1 MKEKSKKFF
10 NKAMREKVTPG
21 QFFKVQWKILKE
33 LYGKYRKETTAIL
46 ILSVLAF
53 GSKFIELKFLEHIT
67 DGVSGYLNETVSFQE
82 IVRKT
87 VIFLILLL
95 FVLLVQNAY
104 NRLSPKY
111 ESKIILEV
119 EKKINDKL
127 SDVTY
132 EYYESNEFYE
142 KINLARQ
149 AGSQYPNAVYGVT
162 QLIRILVM
170 LVVYTVLLSKIHLLY
185 VLVIFVS
192 IAAGAVVSAKVTDKQ
207 LDYWRMYVSPETRR
221 NVYFKSVFRNRVHH
235 QNIQNTRSIG
245 YFFDKY
251 RYYNNRERKNYLK
264 LNLFSVYTE
273 LITSVL
279 FLIVFFLTAVMTGKG
294 TVSGRFT
301 IGYYSMVIALLV
313 SLFTVLKEFT
323 LFMLDG
329 NWYVKVLSAYYDL
342 LELNKNDTDRE
353 RGEGMSDTAIFING
367 LKYKYAQAQSY
378 ALKGIDIS
386 FKKGE
391 KVAVV
396 GYNGSGKTTLISVV
410 LGLLKKYEGS
420 LRLNCVSCTAVLQDF
435 GQYQMTVKENIELG
449 CGGKSLPDEKIVAI
463 LKKVNL
469 YDFIASK
476 PEGIRT
482 MLGQL
487 DKGVELSKGQWRR
500 LAIARLL
507 ADEEANVW
515 VLDEPTAFLDPLAEI
530 EMYRFIFS
538 LAEDRLVFFISH
550 RLGFAKNAE
559 RIIVI
564 NDGCVV
570 EDGTHTELMSMK
582 NGIYKE
588 MFESQKKWY
597 A

>member
-111 ESKIILEV
+111 ESKIIFEV

-192 IAAGAVVSAKVTDKQ
+192 IAAGAVD
-207 LDYWRMYVSPETRR
+207 
-221 NVYFKSVFRNRVHH
+221 
-235 QNIQNTRSIG
+235 
-245 YFFDKY
+245 
-251 RYYNNRERKNYLK
+251 
-264 LNLFSVYTE
+264 
-273 LITSVL
+273 
-279 FLIVFFLTAVMTGKG
+279 
-294 TVSGRFT
+294 
-301 IGYYSMVIALLV
+301 
-313 SLFTVLKEFT
+313 
-323 LFMLDG
+323 
-329 NWYVKVLSAYYDL
+329 
-342 LELNKNDTDRE
+342 
-353 RGEGMSDTAIFING
+353 
-367 LKYKYAQAQSY
+367 
-378 ALKGIDIS
+378 
-386 FKKGE
+386 
-391 KVAVV
+391 
-396 GYNGSGKTTLISVV
+396 
-410 LGLLKKYEGS
+410 
-420 LRLNCVSCTAVLQDF
+420 
-435 GQYQMTVKENIELG
+435 
-449 CGGKSLPDEKIVAI
+449 
-463 LKKVNL
+463 
-469 YDFIASK
+469 
-476 PEGIRT
+476 
-482 MLGQL
+482 
-487 DKGVELSKGQWRR
+487 
-500 LAIARLL
+500 
-507 ADEEANVW
+507 
-515 VLDEPTAFLDPLAEI
+515 
-530 EMYRFIFS
+530 
-538 LAEDRLVFFISH
+538 
-550 RLGFAKNAE
+550 
-559 RIIVI
+559 
-564 NDGCVV
+564 VV
-570 EDGTHTELMSMK
+570 EDGFDQSE
-582 NGIYKE
+582 
-588 MFESQKKWY
+588 
-597 A
+597 